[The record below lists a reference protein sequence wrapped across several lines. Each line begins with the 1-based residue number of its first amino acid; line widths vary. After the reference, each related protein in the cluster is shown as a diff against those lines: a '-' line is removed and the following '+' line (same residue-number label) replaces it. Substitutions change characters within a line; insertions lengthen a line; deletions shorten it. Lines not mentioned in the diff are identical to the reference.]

1 MYKLKRAAA
10 IAAAAPLLL
19 SACDKGGEDSG
30 GAGTDYVVGFEI
42 QGAVQQFWTG
52 ETSAEN
58 LCIDLIDPT
67 DKVFSGGELLTLAS
81 TEVAADGS
89 FGFTGVTTTSTIGL
103 LMLADDCDGG
113 DMYMGL
119 ATGIPSDTVNALD
132 YGDVLSDQI
141 SYVVTQETVA
151 TFDADL
157 AAAGYT
163 GPGLEVEGAIMGW
176 IISSADLATA
186 GPVDCAYAVPFSA
199 ETTCYYA
206 DGDDSDGLFTTDGVP
221 NTETRAE
228 AGSFY
233 TCPAATIGTYTAE
246 DCNGSEYYEILAGS
260 IDGLAQFVRIPQ
272 ITE

>member
-1 MYKLKRAAA
+1 MHNLKSAVV
-10 IAAAAPLLL
+10 IALAAPLLL
-19 SACDKGGEDSG
+19 SACGKDGGDSG
-30 GAGTDYVVGFEI
+30 EPDTYVVGFEI
-42 QGAVQQFWTG
+42 QGTVQHFWTG
-52 ETSAEN
+52 DTSADS

-67 DKVFSGGELLTLAS
+67 EKVFNGGELLTLDS

-113 DMYMGL
+113 DLYMGL

-132 YGDVLSDQI
+132 YGDVLADQI
-141 SYVVTQETVA
+141 SYVVKQETIDTFNAHLA
-151 TFDADL
+151 T
-157 AAAGYT
+157 AGYT

-176 IISSADLATA
+176 IISSADLASA
-186 GPVDCAYAVPFSA
+186 VPVDCASTIPFSE

-206 DGDDSDGLFTTDGVP
+206 DTDDSDGLFTTGGVP
-221 NTETRAE
+221 NTETLSA

-233 TCPAATIGTYTAE
+233 TCPAASIGTYTAE
-246 DCNGSEYYEILAGS
+246 DCSGNEYYEILAGS

-272 ITE
+272 LHE